1 MKINY
6 LLHSIGLLLATA
18 TVIAQPN
25 RDCRVSPPF
34 LSKTGLDLKAT
45 AFSTSERKTMGLV
58 AIEVNTKPGV
68 TPKTYQAPS
77 WKNAGWL
84 GPIVITDKGDV
95 WVAPVPVINTEKNKP
110 AEQNRIWKVDAVS
123 GNMAVAVELPVPP
136 NDPEHQNP
144 YGLLG
149 LGYDCDNGVLYA
161 SSVAGSTLNS
171 EIGVLYAV
179 QTATKKTIASIDSL
193 DVLGLGVG
201 TIDGVKRLYFGTAR
215 VGAIYSVG
223 LNTDGSFSDDPRLE
237 LSLDNLGPRGDDRA
251 RKIRFTP
258 DGTMT
263 VTGIEFYFNLTAPTE
278 KQETVYQFKYVP
290 AQKKWMLTGVQ

>member
-1 MKINY
+1 MKIND
-6 LLHSIGLLLATA
+6 LLCSIIILLAT
-18 TVIAQPN
+18 TSSLAQPN
-25 RDCRVSPPF
+25 RDCRVLPPF
-34 LSKTGLDLKAT
+34 LSKTGLDIKTT
-45 AFSTSERKTMGLV
+45 ALSTSERKTMGLV
-58 AIEVNTKPGV
+58 AIEINTKPGT
-68 TPKTYQAPS
+68 TPKSYQDPT

-84 GPIVITDKGDV
+84 GPMVITDKGDV

-171 EIGVLYAV
+171 EMGVLYAV
-179 QTATKKTIASIDSL
+179 QATTKKTIATIDSL
-193 DVLGLGVG
+193 DAFGVGIG
-201 TIDGVKRLYFGTAR
+201 TIDGVKRLYFGKAR
-215 VGAIYSVG
+215 IGAIYSVG
-223 LNTDGSFSDDPRLE
+223 LNPDGSFSDNPRLE

-251 RKIRFTP
+251 RKIRFAP

-263 VTGIEFYFNLTAPTE
+263 ITGIEFYFNLTAPTE
-278 KQETVYQFKYVP
+278 KQETVYQFRYVP
-290 AQKKWMLTGVQ
+290 AQQKWMLTGLQ